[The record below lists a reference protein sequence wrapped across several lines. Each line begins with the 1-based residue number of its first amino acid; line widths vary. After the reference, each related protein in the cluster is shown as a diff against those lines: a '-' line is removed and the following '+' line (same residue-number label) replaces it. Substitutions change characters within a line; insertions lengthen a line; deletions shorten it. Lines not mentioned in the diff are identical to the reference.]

1 MITQKRDIRIIIFYK
16 RLIKTRMLL
25 VICGIVCLIIFFS
38 IGYHMVV
45 AQERWDYTL
54 RALRAAQRNSHY
66 HHRHPSETTQPPKCP
81 GNKCANKERDN
92 MYFLIMMMLGSQFN
106 NNPNV
111 ANGRCI
117 SKIMSQSVPKISQ
130 QLRLKGIDINKVN
143 YDDPRVKAVV
153 NNIVNQEISSGVC
166 GGMRVPPS
174 PAICPTPKVVV
185 RRPTPK
191 VYK

>member
-1 MITQKRDIRIIIFYK
+1 
-16 RLIKTRMLL
+16 MLL
-25 VICGIVCLIIFFS
+25 VICGIVIMIMFFS
-38 IGYHMVV
+38 MAYHMVV

-54 RALRAAQRNSHY
+54 RTLRAAQRNSQY
-66 HHRHPSETTQPPKCP
+66 HHRNEEQPSETTKPPTTKCP

-92 MYFLIMMMLGSQFN
+92 MYFLIMMMLGSQFK

-153 NNIVNQEISSGVC
+153 NNIVNQEISSGAC

-174 PAICPTPKVVV
+174 PAICPKPEVIV
-185 RRPTPK
+185 RRPTPR